1 MRDEKE
7 IVNRLISDMNIRA
20 SRKQIA
26 FIVSELVKPERKG
39 VSDIAEESRVY
50 SSGRTGSKMSQAQVS
65 AIKRQMESYGVI
77 CGEPAEPR
85 SRGFESGF
93 TWGKFSMMPFQ
104 NIDDVKMLKKITIGA
119 R

>member
-7 IVNRLISDMNIRA
+7 IVNRLITDMNIRA
-20 SRKQIA
+20 SRKQVE
-26 FIVSELVKPERKG
+26 FIVGELVKPERKG
-39 VSDIAEESRVY
+39 VSDIAEESRIY

-77 CGEPAEPR
+77 CGEPSEPR
-85 SRGFESGF
+85 SNRPEHGF